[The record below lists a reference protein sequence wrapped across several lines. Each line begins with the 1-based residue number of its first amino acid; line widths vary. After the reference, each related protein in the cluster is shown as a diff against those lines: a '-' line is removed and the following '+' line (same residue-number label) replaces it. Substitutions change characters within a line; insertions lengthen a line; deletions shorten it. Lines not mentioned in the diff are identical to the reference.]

1 MRCTVLG
8 HSIVSG
14 SRSRFSKIVF
24 ITLFGTTRS
33 RKQFGFRLR
42 AIDISLVSRFRNF
55 HFIVP
60 TYLVNIRE
68 KYFLAPSVMRPLRFI
83 ICIKLFK
90 WYMLLLRANVPSV
103 KRFVLQAIT
112 VLIFYLIFCLAYRS
126 LFHYFLSILV
136 WPGPFCWLYFIY
148 YLVKFTLGVYYRSVR
163 RLRLMMLEWFD

>member
-1 MRCTVLG
+1 
-8 HSIVSG
+8 
-14 SRSRFSKIVF
+14 
-24 ITLFGTTRS
+24 
-33 RKQFGFRLR
+33 
-42 AIDISLVSRFRNF
+42 
-55 HFIVP
+55 
-60 TYLVNIRE
+60 
-68 KYFLAPSVMRPLRFI
+68 MRPLRFI

-163 RLRLMMLEWFD
+163 RLRLMMLEWFDWNVSCNIYLINWLTLFWCFCLMWKYYCRKRQGEANDTCALAVSFLIPRLPENENRS